1 MTFESLPKIGR
12 KELEGG
18 RLCSACVPGSHSNGL
33 NFVVLMQILR
43 KPDGSSRGFGFVTY
57 SEEKAVE
64 QCLVM
69 QHEIG
74 GKAVCAQV
82 L

>member
-1 MTFESLPKIGR
+1 MR
-12 KELEGG
+12 
-18 RLCSACVPGSHSNGL
+18 RLTRCGMPL
-33 NFVVLMQILR
+33 QILR

-57 SEEKAVE
+57 SDEKAVE

-74 GKAVCAQV
+74 GKAVRTCPSISVTPPLLPHALLKAQ

>member
-1 MTFESLPKIGR
+1 MPP
-12 KELEGG
+12 
-18 RLCSACVPGSHSNGL
+18 A
-33 NFVVLMQILR
+33 QILR

-69 QHEIG
+69 QHEIN
-74 GKAVCAQV
+74 GKAVRAPSAQNY
-82 L
+82 LAL